1 LSLTAIILVAWKL
14 NDPDPSASFAETET
28 KPRGFHRID
37 FLGSI
42 SLATTITT
50 FLLALSIGGQ
60 KLPWSHFIIW
70 TLFASSA
77 VSGILFLLVEGFVA
91 HEPIVPLRLFV
102 HRDIMTANLLAVL
115 QSAAQF
121 GV

>member
-1 LSLTAIILVAWKL
+1 M
-14 NDPDPSASFAETET
+14 
-28 KPRGFHRID
+28 
-37 FLGSI
+37 
-42 SLATTITT
+42 
-50 FLLALSIGGQ
+50 GGQ

-70 TLFASSA
+70 ILFASSA

-102 HRDIMTANLLAVL
+102 QRDIMTTYLLAGL
-115 QSAAQF
+115 QSGAQF